1 MLLAGCLDGGIAN
14 HSRPLCTIVFELCTP
29 NHGFDVVMALR
40 QETTSATRLRIIYDR
55 AVPCSVTERSLMAN
69 LELAHPYTFSGGDAA
84 LDPSLVSLV
93 VFTHRIRVIPLSES
107 RPHFRSLPADI
118 LHRIAWHAFSQ
129 RERGFRTQLL
139 SWGMVCKAWLP
150 LLDLFYEGLG
160 RKHAEDTPDPGAVVR
175 TLEHKP
181 EKRRLIKVISPYNYA
196 GARETNIERSEE
208 FSQAFIA
215 LLELTTAVRHLT
227 LPLIQPTL
235 RAKLIQTLCTLKSV
249 QICYTYNPYPLGPRS
264 KGLKPFSMCEIQKF
278 TAQWPVL
285 RQLCVRMW
293 GDRGCAE

>member
-118 LHRIAWHAFSQ
+118 LHRIA
-129 RERGFRTQLL
+129 
-139 SWGMVCKAWLP
+139 
-150 LLDLFYEGLG
+150 
-160 RKHAEDTPDPGAVVR
+160 
-175 TLEHKP
+175 
-181 EKRRLIKVISPYNYA
+181 
-196 GARETNIERSEE
+196 
-208 FSQAFIA
+208 
-215 LLELTTAVRHLT
+215 
-227 LPLIQPTL
+227 
-235 RAKLIQTLCTLKSV
+235 
-249 QICYTYNPYPLGPRS
+249 
-264 KGLKPFSMCEIQKF
+264 
-278 TAQWPVL
+278 
-285 RQLCVRMW
+285 
-293 GDRGCAE
+293 